1 MAMYLCNAFSL
12 NMMAPQL
19 WSAVRFEAVR
29 EEQARVMAA
38 CAQSA
43 VGHEATA
50 RLLTARFGFEVPCV
64 RSTLELVVGD
74 MCVVAQYKGP
84 RLEEGATS
92 LPEGATLHFALVR
105 FEGA

>member
-1 MAMYLCNAFSL
+1 MTMYLCNAFSL
-12 NMMAPQL
+12 NMMAPEL
-19 WSAVRFEAVR
+19 WSAVRFEPVR
-29 EEQARVMAA
+29 EKQVKEMAA

-50 RLLTARFGFEVPCV
+50 QLLTARFGFEVPCV
-64 RSTLELVVGD
+64 RSTLTLVAGD
-74 MCVVAQYKGP
+74 VCLVAQYKGP
-84 RLEEGATS
+84 RLPEGVTS